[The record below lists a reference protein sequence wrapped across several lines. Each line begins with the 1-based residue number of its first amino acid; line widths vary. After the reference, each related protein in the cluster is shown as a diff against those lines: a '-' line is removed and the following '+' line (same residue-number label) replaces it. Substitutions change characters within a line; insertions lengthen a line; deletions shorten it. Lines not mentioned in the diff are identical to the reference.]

1 MNRSASYVHAL
12 NGRLRIKLPELKGN
26 PMRAQEIENQFNLMT
41 GMQQVSA
48 NPVTGSLLFIYDP
61 HLLKQEE
68 ICAVLKELGYF
79 RDHSGRP
86 DFFSGFGLQHSRG
99 GGKNHHHAGLRS
111 HGGSPDPP
119 GGGAYLKKKQTPHPR
134 NRPPNVSWYQP
145 GNSPLFPQSA
155 SLPRGNQPLSLSSA
169 PNDKCSW
176 VARVSQVS
184 GLKSPQDSGTG
195 VDSGVPSTHRRFNI
209 TKVLKPN
216 HR

>member
-68 ICAVLKELGYF
+68 ICAVLRELGYF

-86 DFFSGFGLQHSRG
+86 DFFPGFGLRHSRG

-111 HGGSPDPP
+111 HGDSLDPP
-119 GGGAYLKKKQTPHPR
+119 GGGAYLKKKQTR
-134 NRPPNVSWYQP
+134 TAAITRSTFSGISQEIALYSLNPPACRGATS
-145 GNSPLFPQSA
+145 LFPL
-155 SLPRGNQPLSLSSA
+155 LPHLDRTMLHEWP
-169 PNDKCSW
+169 
-176 VARVSQVS
+176 
-184 GLKSPQDSGTG
+184 
-195 VDSGVPSTHRRFNI
+195 
-209 TKVLKPN
+209 
-216 HR
+216 